1 MKGRRSFFRLYRW
14 RDTLGR
20 RCDKIEYQSV
30 KENGIFREWPILFMT
45 VASAQL
51 RAQVREDLR
60 REKAIGP
67 DVHTPTLP
75 CNGVFGFVLPIVE
88 CYTHFSSEDQPENQ
102 LSITCEVVRNACP
115 GLWGQQH

>member
-1 MKGRRSFFRLYRW
+1 MFRLYRW

-45 VASAQL
+45 LVSAQL

-60 REKAIGP
+60 REKVIGP
-67 DVHTPTLP
+67 DVQLLLYPAM
-75 CNGVFGFVLPIVE
+75 E
-88 CYTHFSSEDQPENQ
+88 CLALFCQ
-102 LSITCEVVRNACP
+102 
-115 GLWGQQH
+115 